1 MANLNIVQAVN
12 LTLKQEMEKDP
23 RLVVMGEDVGQNG
36 GVFRATKGL
45 LQDFGENRVVDT
57 PLSESAIVG
66 AAIGMAAYG
75 LIPVV
80 EIQFMGFTYA
90 AMEQLVS
97 HAARIRT
104 RTRGRYHCPMV
115 VRTPYGAG
123 IHAPEHHSESI
134 EAFFVHTPGLKVVV
148 PSTPYETKGLLISSI
163 RDPDPVIFME
173 PARIYRAIK
182 AESKEERVDYTE
194 KRAEEGNVGSQVI
207 RLVDAMVNRAI
218 KEEVPDEEYS
228 IPLGQARVVVEGND
242 ITLIAWGAMLQ
253 PTLQAAEIV
262 QEEGIEPEVIDL
274 RTLYPLDTEAII
286 ESVKKT
292 KRAVVIHEAP
302 RSCGLGAEVI
312 AQINEEALLHLE
324 APVERVTG
332 FDTVIPLPKMEH
344 HYLPDAKRVVD
355 AIEKVM
361 GF

>member
-1 MANLNIVQAVN
+1 MNIVQAVN
-12 LTLKQEMEKDP
+12 LTLKQEMERDP
-23 RLVVMGEDVGQNG
+23 RLVVLGEDVGQNG

-45 LQDFGENRVVDT
+45 LQVFGENRVADT

-66 AAIGMAAYG
+66 VAIGMAAYG

-80 EIQFMGFTYA
+80 EIQFMGFTYS

-104 RTRGRYHCPMV
+104 RTRGRYHCPIV
-115 VRTPYGAG
+115 VRIPYGGG
-123 IHAPEHHSESI
+123 IHAPEHHSESM

-173 PARIYRAIK
+173 PAKIY
-182 AESKEERVDYTE
+182 
-194 KRAEEGNVGSQVI
+194 
-207 RLVDAMVNRAI
+207 RAI
-218 KEEVPDEEYS
+218 KEEVPEEEYS
-228 IPLGQARVVVEGND
+228 IPIGQARVVLKGND

-274 RTLYPLDTEAII
+274 RTLYPLDTEAIL

-332 FDTVIPLPKMEH
+332 FDTAIPLPKMEQ
-344 HYLPDAKRVVD
+344 HYLPDSKRVVD

>member
-182 AESKEERVDYTE
+182 
-194 KRAEEGNVGSQVI
+194 
-207 RLVDAMVNRAI
+207 
-218 KEEVPDEEYS
+218 EEVPDEEYS

-286 ESVKKT
+286 ASVKKT

>member
-182 AESKEERVDYTE
+182 
-194 KRAEEGNVGSQVI
+194 
-207 RLVDAMVNRAI
+207 
-218 KEEVPDEEYS
+218 EEVPDEEYS

>member
-23 RLVVMGEDVGQNG
+23 RLVVMGEDVGQSG

-173 PARIYRAIK
+173 PARIY
-182 AESKEERVDYTE
+182 
-194 KRAEEGNVGSQVI
+194 
-207 RLVDAMVNRAI
+207 RAI

>member
-12 LTLKQEMEKDP
+12 LTLKQEMERDP
-23 RLVVMGEDVGQNG
+23 RLVVLGEDVGHNG

-115 VRTPYGAG
+115 LRTPYGGG

-173 PARIYRAIK
+173 PAKIY
-182 AESKEERVDYTE
+182 
-194 KRAEEGNVGSQVI
+194 
-207 RLVDAMVNRAI
+207 RAI

-274 RTLYPLDTEAII
+274 RTLYPLDTKAII

-332 FDTVIPLPKMEH
+332 FDTVNPLPKMEH

>member
-23 RLVVMGEDVGQNG
+23 RLVVLGEDVGQNG

-134 EAFFVHTPGLKVVV
+134 EALFVHTPGLKVVV

-182 AESKEERVDYTE
+182 
-194 KRAEEGNVGSQVI
+194 
-207 RLVDAMVNRAI
+207 
-218 KEEVPDEEYS
+218 EEVPDEEYS
-228 IPLGQARVVVEGND
+228 IPLGQARVVAEGND

-292 KRAVVIHEAP
+292 KRAVVVHEAP
-302 RSCGLGAEVI
+302 RSCGLGAELI

>member
-1 MANLNIVQAVN
+1 
-12 LTLKQEMEKDP
+12 MEKDP

-182 AESKEERVDYTE
+182 
-194 KRAEEGNVGSQVI
+194 
-207 RLVDAMVNRAI
+207 
-218 KEEVPDEEYS
+218 EEVPDEEYS

-286 ESVKKT
+286 ASVKKT

>member
-12 LTLKQEMEKDP
+12 LALKQEMEKDP

-45 LQDFGENRVVDT
+45 LQDFGENRVIDT

-115 VRTPYGAG
+115 VRTPYGGG

-173 PARIYRAIK
+173 PARIY
-182 AESKEERVDYTE
+182 
-194 KRAEEGNVGSQVI
+194 
-207 RLVDAMVNRAI
+207 RAI